1 MGGAQPPMTFFSLA
15 GAKPIGLLPLAD
27 QGRELRGRIQDRPS
41 GAGRSRCQPGRAWV
55 RVSRWGSRKWD

>member
-41 GAGRSRCQPGRAWV
+41 GAGRSRCQPGRA
-55 RVSRWGSRKWD
+55 